1 MTFLFDTNVIS
12 ELFRRTP
19 NPGVI
24 AFAQQVRLIRISA
37 ISLDEILF
45 GLAAKPKPRILK
57 RFEIFVEKQCVVLS
71 VNAETARRSGKLRG
85 QLQRKG
91 ISRCQADMMIAAI
104 AQQHRLTLVTRNV
117 KDFELCDI
125 EIINPFS

>member
-24 AFAQQVRLIRISA
+24 EFAQQVRISA

-45 GLAAKPKPRILK
+45 GLSAKPKPQILK
-57 RFEIFVEKQCVVLS
+57 RFAIFVEKQCIVLPI
-71 VNAETARRSGKLRG
+71 NAETARRSGNLRG
-85 QLQRKG
+85 RLQIKG
-91 ISRCQADMMIAAI
+91 IIRSQADMLIAAT
-104 AQQHRLTLVTRNV
+104 AQQHQLTLVTRNTE
-117 KDFELCDI
+117 DFELCN
-125 EIINPFS
+125 IIVVNPFT